1 MSVNALPALDSSSA
15 AWDLA
20 LDRLF
25 TTSVIEA
32 YQPSIVLFNNEYPG
46 VLKMTDAA
54 GYQGQFIQ
62 KAPEPEPDEGYT
74 PGNDLQGQAYGF
86 REDFVSLDQPLV
98 VHKWF
103 RNDHLAVSHFPII
116 EPVFKG
122 MGESLARKLDKR
134 GFITL
139 AKAARG
145 GSVTDS
151 QGNLTIHTG
160 GNRVTRTGGSV
171 LGAYGTA
178 GAPSAAGALVLR
190 TDMDELCKKFDLASV
205 PRAGRIAYITPQAA
219 QIMQQDA
226 SIFDVRYAQ
235 NQSSN
240 NLQMSV
246 VGEMSGFQIVMVND
260 RLPAGNLTGSV
271 PWVDQFGNSIA
282 GSGVPSKYQ
291 GDFRP
296 NGAAGS
302 GSSATGTPVVLAVG
316 GVRQGSAPVGYRQV
330 GGLQMDRK
338 WVAEKQSWFASISV
352 LGGFGQMHTYTAGS
366 IEVTTS

>member
-1 MSVNALPALDSSSA
+1 MSTVNALPLLDSTSA

-20 LDRLF
+20 LDRKF
-25 TTSVIEA
+25 TTNVVESF
-32 YQPSIVLFNNEYPG
+32 QPNIVLFNNEYPG
-46 VLKMTDAA
+46 VLKMTDEA
-54 GYQGQFIQ
+54 GYQGQFLQ
-62 KAPEPEPDEGYT
+62 KAPEPEPDEGYV
-74 PGNDLQGQAYGF
+74 PGNELQGQASGF
-86 REDFVSLDQPLV
+86 REDMVTLDQPLV

-103 RNDHLAVSHFPII
+103 RSDHIDVAHFPII
-116 EPVFKG
+116 EPVFSG

-151 QGNLTIHTG
+151 QGNLTIHNG
-160 GNRVTRTGGSV
+160 GQRVTRTGGSV
-171 LGAYGTA
+171 LGAY
-178 GAPSAAGALVLR
+178 SMNAAGALLLR
-190 TDMDELCKKFDLASV
+190 TDMDALCAKYDLASV
-205 PRAGRIAYITPQAA
+205 PRPGRIAYITPQAH
-219 QIMQQDA
+219 QIMQQDTG
-226 SIFDVRYAQ
+226 IFDVRFSQ
-235 NQSSN
+235 NQSAA
-240 NLQMSV
+240 NLQMSI

-271 PWVDQFGNSIA
+271 PWVDQYGNSLA

-291 GDFRP
+291 GDFRA
-296 NGAAGS
+296 NGAAGT
-302 GSSATGTPVVLAVG
+302 GASATGTPIVLAVG
-316 GVRQGSAPVGYRQV
+316 GVRQGSAPVAYRQI
-330 GGLQMDRK
+330 GGLRMDRK